1 VETRTVGNV
10 SLTFEGEIR
19 DFTSG
24 GKSGKAEIVQL
35 ESTDGLKAEVSIQI
49 FDDGEIH
56 IRLTEFL
63 SPPPPKY
70 SHLNRNGTMTVQ
82 TREHDGKRVALVRA
96 LRPGGKSHATL
107 NTVSMSELTELLG
120 SDAKE
125 WMSQLG
131 LEVGTWSEIN
141 PKAGKFKDSIAV
153 AVTPSEMNLLVL
165 PWTLTRVIALMKNLG
180 KSVVD
185 LA

>member
-1 VETRTVGNV
+1 MESRTVGNV
-10 SLTFEGEIR
+10 SLSFEGEIR
-19 DFTSG
+19 PFTAA
-24 GKSGKAEIVQL
+24 GKTGKAEIVQVQ
-35 ESTDGLKAEVSIQI
+35 STDGLKAEVSIQS

-63 SPPPPKY
+63 APPPPKY

-82 TREHDGKRVALVRA
+82 TREHDGKKMALVRA

-107 NTVSMSELTELLG
+107 NLVSMSELTELLG
-120 SDAKE
+120 SDATE

-131 LEVGTWSEIN
+131 LEVGTWSGIN

-153 AVTPSEMNLLVL
+153 AVNPSELNLLVL
-165 PWTLTRVIALMKNLG
+165 PWTLTRVVALMKNLG
-180 KSVVD
+180 KSTVD